1 MKNKALLASLLAIGT
16 LVLAGCGDTGEDSTD
31 ATDESETTETVDST
45 DSTEDTDST
54 DGGGD
59 DEVTYYKLG
68 NFQAGN
74 GNWDFFAGETSGN
87 YLAVTQDFSEATDL
101 LVTEY
106 DDGFSMQIVDE
117 DSSINGQFITLQESA
132 NYIGVTEDEES
143 ALWYID
149 ETYGYICKE
158 SYNGTILFICN
169 YNSFD
174 TFGASSYTSY
184 ATSSTT
190 YAAYLY
196 ESDPSAETYYATS
209 VTINNGDIEV
219 AVEGTVTLS
228 ATVTP
233 AYATDATVTWT
244 VEDET
249 VATVEDGVLTGVKAG
264 TTTLTAT
271 ANGAA
276 EGETVADTVTVTVS
290 EDGPATEYVTDI
302 TDGEY
307 KLGLYNGYSSILDYN
322 FFTGEKSN
330 NYWASTTS
338 YEEGVD
344 IAVTVS
350 ESGYTLQLTSGTYAG
365 QYFATSS
372 ANTYLTTQEA
382 PFYWSL
388 DVDTL
393 AFYAAAGSS
402 SYDYFI
408 GTNSYFGTFGLYSVY
423 NYLGSESHYIAR
435 LYNVDPTL

>member
-87 YLAVTQDFSEATDL
+87 YLAVTQDFSEAADL

-117 DSSINGQFITLQESA
+117 DSSINGQFITLQDSA

-174 TFGASSYTSY
+174 TFSASSYSSY
-184 ATSSTT
+184 ATSATT

-196 ESDPSAETYYATS
+196 ETDPSAETYYATD
-209 VTINNGDIEV
+209 VTISNGDIEV
-219 AVEGTVTLS
+219 AVDGTVTLS

-233 AYATDATVTWT
+233 AYVTDATVTWT
-244 VEDET
+244 VGDET
-249 VATVEDGVLTGVKAG
+249 VATVEDGVLTGVKVG

-290 EDGPATEYVTDI
+290 EDGPTLEYVI
-302 TDGEY
+302 EPEDGTSY
-307 KLGLYNGYSSILDYN
+307 KLGMYQTQRDGYYY
-322 FFTGEKSN
+322 FTGAKSTN
-330 NYWASTTS
+330 FWSSTTDF
-338 YEEGVD
+338 ETAVDVVVNVVEG
-344 IAVTVS
+344 
-350 ESGYTLQLTSGTYAG
+350 GYTLKFDGGDNDGFYLALTSGSTYLVA
-365 QYFATSS
+365 QEEAFTWTIESS
-372 ANTYLTTQEA
+372 AYAIVGNNGSNDLFIGSNGTYTTFGTYNTSNLT
-382 PFYWSL
+382 
-388 DVDTL
+388 
-393 AFYAAAGSS
+393 SS
-402 SYDYFI
+402 SY
-408 GTNSYFGTFGLYSVY
+408 
-423 NYLGSESHYIAR
+423 YIAR
-435 LYNVDPTL
+435 LYSVDPTL